1 MGGANGAPDTV
12 KSLMFGIGLP
22 ELILIMAL
30 ALIVVGP
37 DKLPEMARSIA
48 KGVME
53 LKKTVNSLKEDL
65 AKDNPLDEVRP
76 ELEDAANSLKKQLG
90 EPGPDGWTGVA
101 GDYDIVDPHEQAIN
115 EQASTEEVVV
125 SDIGEE
131 DAEPT
136 DPTNEAVAEA
146 TEPAEDVP
154 IEDVSIEDKSGVPTR
169 DVTDEQPA
177 TVEDTTD
184 KQPANDSQR
193 V

>member
-1 MGGANGAPDTV
+1 
-12 KSLMFGIGLP
+12 MFGIGLP

-48 KGVME
+48 KGVMD

-90 EPGPDGWTGVA
+90 EANPDGWTGVA
-101 GDYDIVDPHEQAIN
+101 GDYDIVDPHEQALK

-125 SDIGEE
+125 SDIGESNS
-131 DAEPT
+131 EP
-136 DPTNEAVAEA
+136 
-146 TEPAEDVP
+146 TEPAGEAAAESAESAADRATTAVA
-154 IEDVSIEDKSGVPTR
+154 DAASG
-169 DVTDEQPA
+169 DGTDEQAA
-177 TVEDTTD
+177 TDEDTADRQSSTD
-184 KQPANDSQR
+184 SRR

>member
-1 MGGANGAPDTV
+1 
-12 KSLMFGIGLP
+12 MFGIGLP

-76 ELEDAANSLKKQLG
+76 QLEDAANSLKQQLD
-90 EPGPDGWTGVA
+90 EANPDGWTGVA
-101 GDYDIVDPHEQAIN
+101 GDYDIVDPHEQALN

-125 SDIGEE
+125 SDIGES
-131 DAEPT
+131 DSEPT
-136 DPTNEAVAEA
+136 EPDNETDAEA
-146 TEPAEDVP
+146 TRPTKNMTTEEIGDVVIEDVP
-154 IEDVSIEDKSGVPTR
+154 DEQHAA
-169 DVTDEQPA
+169 TDEDP
-177 TVEDTTD
+177 TD
-184 KQPANDSQR
+184 RQSTPDSQR
-193 V
+193 S

>member
-1 MGGANGAPDTV
+1 
-12 KSLMFGIGLP
+12 MFGIGLP

-48 KGVME
+48 KGVMD

-90 EPGPDGWTGVA
+90 EANPDGWTGVA
-101 GDYDIVDPHEQAIN
+101 GDYDIVDPHEQALK

-125 SDIGEE
+125 SDIGES
-131 DAEPT
+131 DGEPPAGPA
-136 DPTNEAVAEA
+136 DEAAA
-146 TEPAEDVP
+146 EPAEPAGDGATTAAGDVA
-154 IEDVSIEDKSGVPTR
+154 SG
-169 DVTDEQPA
+169 DDTDEQAA
-177 TVEDTTD
+177 TDEDTTD
-184 KQPANDSQR
+184 RQSSTDSRR

>member
-1 MGGANGAPDTV
+1 
-12 KSLMFGIGLP
+12 MFGIGLP

-53 LKKTVNSLKEDL
+53 LKKTVNNLKEDL

-76 ELEDAANSLKKQLG
+76 QLEDAANSLKKQLG

-125 SDIGEE
+125 SDIGEQ
-131 DAEPT
+131 D
-136 DPTNEAVAEA
+136 DDMD
-146 TEPAEDVP
+146 EPANEIVVEASGTMDDIP
-154 IEDVSIEDKSGVPTR
+154 IEDVSSEDENDVPTENASG
-169 DVTDEQPA
+169 EQPA
-177 TVEDTTD
+177 TGDETTAEDSTD
-184 KQPANDSQR
+184 KQSTTDSQR
-193 V
+193 A